1 MFMVAIVMKVGCV
14 RWSFVGLPCD
24 LLPAPPTVTPR
35 RRGSIFGPF
44 SLGKTSP
51 LPLNAGL
58 PDLWRISVI
67 LCVGCGVVL
76 PGPVFKVGPPG
87 LFDVYGPLGPRV
99 INSGNGF
106 HCSYI

>member
-1 MFMVAIVMKVGCV
+1 M
-14 RWSFVGLPCD
+14 
-24 LLPAPPTVTPR
+24 
-35 RRGSIFGPF
+35 RGSIFGSF

-67 LCVGCGVVL
+67 LCIGCGVVL

-87 LFDVYGPLGPRV
+87 LFDVYGPLGPASLIVEMVFTAPIYRGYHVTQFLPV
-99 INSGNGF
+99 ISVIVFFAFSLSPIGF
-106 HCSYI
+106 VLL